1 MNKRTIIILFSFI
14 LFIAN
19 AFSQGSIAVNSTV
32 DRDRILIGDVITYS
46 LIVERDA
53 DVEVV
58 MPSLAQNLGMF
69 EIRDYKVLDPKK
81 VDGKTVEQTDYS
93 ISTFD
98 TGEYVIPELEINY
111 RVEGDSAWQV
121 IKTEPIDI
129 FVESL
134 NPDEA
139 GDIRDIKPP
148 MTPPRDYTMI
158 IWMVV
163 FAVLIL
169 AAILFAIYYIK
180 RVREGKSIIPK
191 RSTPPRP
198 AHEIAFEEL
207 NALKQANLIKHGQI
221 KEYYTAV
228 SDILRRYIQ
237 NRYFIL
243 AMEKT
248 TTELLTDMNEQGLDG
263 NQNNMV
269 RDVLTRS
276 DFVKFAKFIPPAEQH
291 DETWQIAFDYVEN
304 TKLVF
309 EPEPE
314 IETPQ
319 NDDSDVVVEEPVDDA
334 AVTLAEEADT
344 VEENTST
351 TIDDNSTD
359 EEGKQHV

>member
-1 MNKRTIIILFSFI
+1 MNKQTIIILFFI
-14 LFIAN
+14 LLVSNVFP
-19 AFSQGSIAVNSTV
+19 QGSIAVNSTV

-69 EIRDYKVLDPKK
+69 EIRNYEVLEPQK
-81 VDGKTVEQTDYS
+81 VDGKTVEQTDYL

-98 TGEYVIPELEINY
+98 TGDYVIPDLEINY
-111 RVEGDSAWQV
+111 RVQGDSSWQV

-148 MTPPRDYTMI
+148 LTPPRDYTML
-158 IWMVV
+158 IWMII
-163 FAVLIL
+163 FAVLII

-180 RVREGKSIIPK
+180 RLREGKSIIPR

-198 AHEIAFEEL
+198 AHEIAFEQL
-207 NALKQANLIKHGQI
+207 NALKKSDLIAQNRI
-221 KEYYTAV
+221 KDFYTEV
-228 SDILRRYIQ
+228 SDTLRRYIQ

-248 TTELLTDMNEQGLDG
+248 TSELLDDMAANGLADEYNET
-263 NQNNMV
+263 V
-269 RDVLTRS
+269 RSVLTQS

-291 DETWQIAFDYVEN
+291 DNTWQLAYDYVDA
-304 TKLVF
+304 TKLIF
-309 EPEPE
+309 DPTE
-314 IETPQ
+314 ETEKTTESDADVIVEDQ
-319 NDDSDVVVEEPVDDA
+319 NIVVEQVEPADENDA
-334 AVTLAEEADT
+334 PELS
-344 VEENTST
+344 ST
-351 TIDDNSTD
+351 
-359 EEGKQHV
+359 EQEGKKNV